1 MVRSRFRAHVSSKW
15 LTESMVADEPAT
27 LAPAKLLRDVD
38 QTSLGMEFVLTW
50 VLPSLAFLKLTC

>member
-1 MVRSRFRAHVSSKW
+1 
-15 LTESMVADEPAT
+15 MVADEPAT

-50 VLPSLAFLKLTC
+50 VLPSLAFLKLTY